1 MIKARLT
8 SIQPNIF
15 RKGNIWMGRGQTGSD
30 SLMPLQHTQAS
41 GSITSSKKK
50 KKGKA
55 WMQLRNRPPYETTLR
70 GNQQARGSE
79 VIV

>member
-50 KKGKA
+50 KKEKHGCSYATGPLMKR
-55 WMQLRNRPPYETTLR
+55 L
-70 GNQQARGSE
+70 
-79 VIV
+79 